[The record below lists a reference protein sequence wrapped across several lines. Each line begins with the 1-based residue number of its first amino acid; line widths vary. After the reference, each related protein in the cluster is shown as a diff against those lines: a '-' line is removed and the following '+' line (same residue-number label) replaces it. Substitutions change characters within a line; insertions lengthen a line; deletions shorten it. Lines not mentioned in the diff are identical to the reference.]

1 MEENLLIN
9 KNYQMLGYLAD
20 RGQILNM
27 LEVCNG
33 LWNELLE
40 APYERDWFRFLRIE
54 LRRLRS
60 ALALLG
66 PLLPEEG
73 SIWLAQLKLRSGQLG
88 NVREYDVALQSCEK
102 YEAYVLEA
110 VRNNVVGA
118 NEMLKELPRLKA
130 MVLAHR
136 EECSVNFNAS
146 VRPDCIAQEMKL
158 CMDLLKELVE
168 LSIEDEAKA
177 NAFLQSSLQIWGL
190 KLCNKLQNMEKL
202 KNMNQLH
209 KLRIKVKRFRY
220 AYEVY
225 MNKAADEEVLASLK
239 ELQDILGSLHD
250 TDRNIEIIDELV
262 ANVAMDEELS
272 QEIACFKAWRKLK
285 MEQRLAQLPA
295 VQHRVL
301 NSMKQTIVGVELL

>member
-9 KNYQMLGYLAD
+9 KKYQMLGYLAD

-158 CMDLLKELVE
+158 CMDLLKEPVE

-295 VQHRVL
+295 VQQRVL

>member
-9 KNYQMLGYLAD
+9 KKYQMLGYLAD

-73 SIWLAQLKLRSGQLG
+73 SIWLEQLKLRSGQLG

-110 VRNNVVGA
+110 VRNNVAGA

-158 CMDLLKELVE
+158 CMDLLKEPVE

-295 VQHRVL
+295 VQQRVL